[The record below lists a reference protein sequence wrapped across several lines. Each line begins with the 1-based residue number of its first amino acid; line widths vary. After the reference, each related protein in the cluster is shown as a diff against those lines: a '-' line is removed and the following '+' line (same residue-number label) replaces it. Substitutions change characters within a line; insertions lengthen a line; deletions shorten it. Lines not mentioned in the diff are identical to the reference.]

1 MYSSILWT
9 LCSLVVV
16 ISAQTN
22 NTGYI
27 VRFHSAR
34 VAKENRRTWIDN
46 QLNRASLPPLT
57 DAQATSLKIGW
68 ESSVFDGFAG
78 DITPEAVTAFKSH
91 ADVWYIESDPLAKV
105 ATAITQDNAP
115 WGLQR
120 ISQRD
125 PIQGGSASQTNFDYT
140 FDDSAGRGV
149 DIYIVD
155 TGVRITHTDLA
166 GRAEF
171 GRSLGAGV
179 PGQDIEG
186 HGTHVAGI
194 AAGTLHGVAK
204 NARIVAVMN
213 DDGTGSGSDIIAGI
227 NFAVQAAAGSGRPS
241 VINLSIT
248 TPGSQAIDDA
258 VENAISLGVH
268 VVVAAGN
275 ENTDASLS
283 SPARSSSVITVGATD
298 INDNRASFSNFGP
311 DVTVWAP
318 GVSIISL
325 GISDDNAVK
334 TLDGTSMASP
344 FVAGLVA
351 YLLALEGNMSPA
363 AMKQRIRALT
373 TTSAIAG
380 LPSNTTNVLVFNG
393 EILKL
398 SSAFPI
404 SDAYP
409 ADAAATSSNTPSQAL
424 QQSILGSVDDL
435 VNAFAALAQAA
446 QRSN

>member
-204 NARIVAVMN
+204 NARIVAVKVMN

-380 LPSNTTNVLVFNG
+380 LPSNTTNVLVFN
-393 EILKL
+393 
-398 SSAFPI
+398 
-404 SDAYP
+404 
-409 ADAAATSSNTPSQAL
+409 DAAATSSNTPSQAL